1 MRERIIM
8 AQKAIDEVTLVDVTD
23 GETGVSVDSITSFYY
38 LGTDTTPSQPTT
50 LSPPDPWTSIEPRYQ
65 ENRTLYRSER
75 TLYKDGTFA
84 YSQVQTDSAYA
95 AAADAYKKSMQ
106 VSSDLTAYIN
116 AMKIV
121 TDDMQSQID
130 GAITTWFKPYAPTDD
145 QLPTTDWNTTDL
157 KNNHLGDLFYNT
169 ITGYVYR
176 YQVQNNVYSWQ
187 RISDNDVVKAME
199 DAAKA
204 QDTAD
209 SKRQV
214 FVVTPKP
221 PYDIGD
227 LWVQGSGGDIM
238 KCRIVKAATQSYS
251 ADDWVVASKYTDDT
265 TANAAKQAA
274 TVAAN
279 KITISDHI
287 PTASDSANK
296 AIGSVWE
303 VRSGSTVL
311 SRYILESANTWK
323 QVKVGQDFIG
333 ENAIG
338 NAQVANLDVAK
349 LTAGEADLQDA
360 TARKIAA
367 QIISS
372 ALIQSG
378 DSNPRSWMDVFG
390 FHTTDLDGNI
400 VFDTAG
406 GNVKATTAQLID
418 AVAQNL
424 KIFGGEVHISKS
436 SSVSSILFSET
447 FESSKFDSS
456 KYTIGSDR
464 YAWPSAVDAHTGS
477 KSVWLQSTY
486 QESGQGSTS
495 STTRWHASPGLKVK
509 LSGSRESRQE
519 VSVYVK
525 NDVTNG
531 NKTPAT
537 FQLYTVS
544 DNQIISQTKILTA
557 DDGWT
562 KLSITVPIGKELNG
576 ISISSD
582 FVDDAAKIPAYYP
595 EIYIDDILVYNIPSE
610 SELVLGTDD
619 NGYPLM
625 TMRDEN
631 GDDLFSLISA
641 DGSQAGARVNI
652 NAKNGIFIGTDAQQ
666 AQLVIDNAQVGITT
680 DQVYISAQYAQIAG
694 MMFAR
699 DISDLGA
706 TANDNQRAIVNGQ
719 DEYVYKNNTWAKIPK
734 VPIAGTAFNCDSNS
748 TSWEASFAN
757 VTTSDGDAPLTLG
770 TYLSKKGILIPES
783 GYYEIWGMLNL
794 RVSTTKVVK
803 AAVGRPNQDWQY
815 IGYYTN
821 IDFGTLPNGWCMT
834 PFVKTI
840 VYLLKGDILTL
851 RLVDGGNGSFTWGTQ
866 TRLDI
871 QYLHP

>member
-1 MRERIIM
+1 M

-95 AAADAYKKSMQ
+95 AAADAYNKSMQ

-214 FVVTPKP
+214 FVVTPTT

-238 KCRIVKAATQSYS
+238 KCRIAKAETQSYS
-251 ADDWVVASKYTDDT
+251 GDDWVVASKYTDDT

-287 PTASDSANK
+287 PTASDSVNK
-296 AIGSVWE
+296 ANGSVWE
-303 VRSGSTVL
+303 VRSGETVL
-311 SRYILESANTWK
+311 SRYVLNSANTWK

-333 ENAIG
+333 ENAIST
-338 NAQVANLDVAK
+338 AQIASLDVSRLSAG
-349 LTAGEADLQDA
+349 TADMQAA
-360 TARKIAA
+360 TIAKIAA
-367 QIISS
+367 QIIQSRLFQTSDANPKNYIDPDGFHATDANGNEIFDVSDGVVKSLGMIAKDIQASGKFTAGDGHTQISLEQKHPSGSGYTNTVSFGS
-372 ALIQSG
+372 AMSGSGLVSIERWISEDETQSKFNIMFDAGYILTRGKTSG
-378 DSNPRSWMDVFG
+378 DASQGLDPKVSFNSYGLMDIFAADLLRIISNTGMEIR
-390 FHTTDLDGNI
+390 
-400 VFDTAG
+400 
-406 GNVKATTAQLID
+406 ATKDITINGASLYLSTKYAYI
-418 AVAQNL
+418 NGMY
-424 KIFGGEVHISKS
+424 F
-436 SSVSSILFSET
+436 VSS
-447 FESSKFDSS
+447 ES
-456 KYTIGSDR
+456 T
-464 YAWPSAVDAHTGS
+464 
-477 KSVWLQSTY
+477 
-486 QESGQGSTS
+486 
-495 STTRWHASPGLKVK
+495 
-509 LSGSRESRQE
+509 LS
-519 VSVYVK
+519 
-525 NDVTNG
+525 
-531 NKTPAT
+531 
-537 FQLYTVS
+537 
-544 DNQIISQTKILTA
+544 
-557 DDGWT
+557 
-562 KLSITVPIGKELNG
+562 SITPGEGTKAILGGK
-576 ISISSD
+576 
-582 FVDDAAKIPAYYP
+582 
-595 EIYIDDILVYNIPSE
+595 
-610 SELVLGTDD
+610 
-619 NGYPLM
+619 
-625 TMRDEN
+625 
-631 GDDLFSLISA
+631 
-641 DGSQAGARVNI
+641 
-652 NAKNGIFIGTDAQQ
+652 
-666 AQLVIDNAQVGITT
+666 
-680 DQVYISAQYAQIAG
+680 
-694 MMFAR
+694 
-699 DISDLGA
+699 
-706 TANDNQRAIVNGQ
+706 
-719 DEYVYKNNTWAKIPK
+719 DEYVYKNSAWVKIPK

-770 TYLSKKGILIPES
+770 TYNSKKGILIPES

-794 RVSTTKVVK
+794 RVSTTKLVK

-821 IDFGTLPNGWCMT
+821 IDFGMLPNGWCMT